1 MNDLT
6 SLITEEIKKQ
16 YKSVRRFAM
25 ELGIPQTTLV
35 SALKN
40 GIGGTSFDTVMKMLN
55 ALNIKIGELEAPIS
69 LDSEM
74 VELIKKFGELDPL
87 GTHTVKVVIDVEHK
101 RCKGL

>member
-1 MNDLT
+1 MDELT
-6 SLITEEIKKQ
+6 ILVTEEIKKQ

-40 GIGGTSFDTVMKMLN
+40 GIGGTSFDTVMKILN
-55 ALNIKIGELEAPIS
+55 ALNIKLTDLETPIS
-69 LDSEM
+69 LDSET
-74 VELIKKFGELDPL
+74 VELIKKLGELDPF
-87 GTHTVKVVIDVEHK
+87 GVHTVKVIIDVEHK